1 MVKEK
6 KKADKK
12 GDKSARSPSS
22 ISDNPEASKQDSNAS
37 KQEVA
42 PSAVVPVVETP
53 LKQAPKRDSVQMEQC
68 FVSKQTASGLRSQ
81 IEIVIP
87 CVKIRL

>member
-37 KQEVA
+37 KPEVA
-42 PSAVVPVVETP
+42 PSTVVPVLEIP
-53 LKQAPKRDSVQMEQC
+53 LKQAPKRDSIQMD
-68 FVSKQTASGLRSQ
+68 QTEDETQYEEPILTKL
-81 IEIVIP
+81 IVE
-87 CVKIRL
+87 R